1 MTKKCASCIVK
12 VNRKTGG
19 KQKFVFKDHYLPATN
34 ASLENQLA
42 DA

>member
-1 MTKKCASCIVK
+1 MTKKCAYCTVK
-12 VNRKTGG
+12 VKRKTGEE
-19 KQKFVFKDHYLPATN
+19 QKFVFKDHYLPATN

>member
-1 MTKKCASCIVK
+1 MCFLHSESEQKD
-12 VNRKTGG
+12 GG
-19 KQKFVFKDHYLPATN
+19 KQEFVFKDHYLPTTN